1 MFSGLYDI
9 SFSEQ
14 KIKIKNETLNSPWI
28 TKGLQRSSKIKQ
40 KLFEKFLK
48 KRNKT
53 DEEKYKAYKTIFET
67 LKKDSKKSCYSNLI
81 DINKN
86 NIKQTWD
93 VMKEIIRK
101 SKFKIDEKEIID
113 KKTIAEKFNHLFV
126 NIGPKLA
133 SKIPVS
139 NNI

>member
-53 DEEKYKAYKTIFET
+53 GEEKYKAYKTIFET

-101 SKFKIDEKEIID
+101 SKLKNSETF
-113 KKTIAEKFNHLFV
+113 T
-126 NIGPKLA
+126 
-133 SKIPVS
+133 
-139 NNI
+139 